1 MGPTV
6 RSHWGT
12 GSATEPEGVATWL
25 RASTKQNKNLN
36 KPTAKKKSA
45 ISGRF
50 GLIKVNGKLKKC
62 GKSGRFM
69 LIKVNGKLVLN
80 KNFRFAI
87 FLYFQRDFFLGDTF
101 FGGVIY
107 SDVFCVF

>member
-1 MGPTV
+1 MSQYK
-6 RSHWGT
+6 RLFFF
-12 GSATEPEGVATWL
+12 AIY
-25 RASTKQNKNLN
+25 LN

-69 LIKVNGKLVLN
+69 LIKVNGKLVL
-80 KNFRFAI
+80 KKILDSQYFFTFSEI
-87 FLYFQRDFFLGDTF
+87 FFWGTHFS
-101 FGGVIY
+101 GG
-107 SDVFCVF
+107 

>member
-1 MGPTV
+1 MSQYK
-6 RSHWGT
+6 RLFFF
-12 GSATEPEGVATWL
+12 AIY
-25 RASTKQNKNLN
+25 LN

-50 GLIKVNGKLKKC
+50 GLIKVNGKLESAESGRFGFIKVNGKLKKC

-101 FGGVIY
+101 FVGVIY

>member
-1 MGPTV
+1 MSQYK
-6 RSHWGT
+6 RLFFF
-12 GSATEPEGVATWL
+12 AIY
-25 RASTKQNKNLN
+25 LN

-87 FLYFQRDFFLGDTF
+87 FLYFQRDFLVGGHIFRRGDLYRRFLR
-101 FGGVIY
+101 VLIY
-107 SDVFCVF
+107 DIF